1 MGARLLRRVALARGA
16 GMAAGMAGVHL
27 REVLRNPWTHLAG
40 AVLVGLAVAFR
51 GRGSAVGLVSVV
63 AVLQLYL
70 PPLVVVMAAPL
81 LTRRETWAFWAALP
95 RPPAAAYRG
104 AALGIA
110 GGMLLPLLAGS
121 ALAGAVL
128 GLDPRGLALL
138 GLTTVAV
145 TLMFTTLTALFSAL
159 TLDVT
164 RAMAL
169 GLAAWGLLVLAY
181 GPLVVGVA
189 AAFADYPLDAL
200 LVASLIV
207 NPLELWR
214 VGLLHALRVP
224 VLVGPV
230 GKVVT
235 DLFPNGAL
243 LIAAASTALGSAVAL
258 FAAGWVFWRR
268 ER

>member
-1 MGARLLRRVALARGA
+1 M
-16 GMAAGMAGVHL
+16 
-27 REVLRNPWTHLAG
+27 
-40 AVLVGLAVAFR
+40 
-51 GRGSAVGLVSVV
+51 
-63 AVLQLYL
+63 
-70 PPLVVVMAAPL
+70 
-81 LTRRETWAFWAALP
+81 
-95 RPPAAAYRG
+95 
-104 AALGIA
+104 
-110 GGMLLPLLAGS
+110 
-121 ALAGAVL
+121 
-128 GLDPRGLALL
+128 
-138 GLTTVAV
+138 
-145 TLMFTTLTALFSAL
+145 
-159 TLDVT
+159 
-164 RAMAL
+164 
-169 GLAAWGLLVLAY
+169 LAY